1 MKNKNKQAMLI
12 TEDNQLNNYLNVKIQ
27 LKGE

>member
-1 MKNKNKQAMLI
+1 MENKNKQAMLI
-12 TEDNQLNNYLNVKIQ
+12 TKDNQLNNYLNVKIQ

>member
-12 TEDNQLNNYLNVKIQ
+12 TKDNQLNNYLNVKIQ

>member
-27 LKGE
+27 LRGE